1 MPRAS
6 AALLQA
12 GTAPP
17 PALGTPVRS
26 PRASVDCGAWV
37 AGRPRAGAF
46 PARPGPGPARASSF
60 LGQAPRGPSATGP
73 GGGPRHP
80 RGQELPEV
88 AEALGS
94 RPTPWILFNMR
105 SLLSGQCTG
114 DQAQGWGSSAEG
126 ASKGRVRA
134 GGLGVRLG
142 QATEKGTGKAS
153 SSQGAMLPPSA
164 GRWAEGPS
172 GQCLTSSLR
181 LPDPQALPRP
191 CHGVF

>member
-60 LGQAPRGPSATGP
+60 LGQAPCGPSATGP

-88 AEALGS
+88 AEELGS
-94 RPTPWILFNMR
+94 RPTPWILFNMH
-105 SLLSGQCTG
+105 SLLSGQVH
-114 DQAQGWGSSAEG
+114 WGPGPGVGQLS
-126 ASKGRVRA
+126 R
-134 GGLGVRLG
+134 GGLQGKGAGRRVGG
-142 QATEKGTGKAS
+142 QARSGHRERNRQ
-153 SSQGAMLPPSA
+153 SQQFSEGNAAPQ
-164 GRWAEGPS
+164 RWEVG
-172 GQCLTSSLR
+172 
-181 LPDPQALPRP
+181 
-191 CHGVF
+191 